1 MVGHWMKKDIW
12 TLYSSQYA
20 SSMVYR
26 KFTNPGENVTE
37 IRSDLT
43 TKSIVRYL
51 STEILWL
58 KLSSLHTSRKDGY
71 TTNIGGH

>member
-1 MVGHWMKKDIW
+1 
-12 TLYSSQYA
+12 
-20 SSMVYR
+20 MVYR